1 MQKGVDF
8 MKLQISLNDELLARV
23 DRYADDNYLSRSGL
37 ISQALVQF
45 LNQYEYIAAVTDLS
59 VSVRKLADTG
69 KADADTL
76 EKIQDFERIVSVL
89 NNNRG

>member
-1 MQKGVDF
+1 
-8 MKLQISLNDELLARV
+8 MKVQISLNDELMARA
-23 DRYADDNYLSRSGL
+23 DRYADANYLSRSGL
-37 ISQALVQF
+37 ISQALAQF
-45 LNQYEYIAAVTDLS
+45 LNQYEYVSAVTDLA

-76 EKIQDFERIVSVL
+76 EKIQDFERLVAVL

>member
-1 MQKGVDF
+1 